1 LLPDYQSDYQVNWC
15 LPFDHMPSS
24 ARIHLSRQAARQ
36 IQTGN
41 GKRPLLVWK
50 RLGDRR
56 VFVMTARRSG
66 RGASGLHPLMQK
78 SFMPARSGA
87 WSMTPNMGPSARM
100 ARRSCCTFTS
110 QQYFAIQLASEVAAL
125 EWRRSQ
131 PQRIVQKLHRGAS
144 PIVST
149 DSGAVAT
156 KVDHMGLWRAVQTFP
171 KRQPFWTN
179 VLISMCA
186 YSGADYCIQKSSGD
200 PIDKT
205 RLSNFMVFGMFQGCV
220 SWTFYVRIVSKLVP
234 SSVRFTNLSF
244 AEKMRDRAGQV
255 GLLQQT
261 FLDNFVYTPF
271 VFFPIFYSVKALVQ
285 GDSKQ
290 LAVEKYCRNFEEDN
304 IASCMVWLWADPIMF
319 SLPAWVRMPFF
330 QGVNFGYVSLL
341 SYMRGSSGEPKAEV
355 HSGVVAS
362 QNHGHCVAPPCQLLS
377 LASSPR

>member
-1 LLPDYQSDYQVNWC
+1 
-15 LPFDHMPSS
+15 MPSS
-24 ARIHLSRQAARQ
+24 TRIQLSRQAARQ

-41 GKRPLLVWK
+41 GKRPLLAWK

-56 VFVMTARRSG
+56 VFVVTARRSC
-66 RGASGLHPLMQK
+66 RGASGMHPLVQRALA
-78 SFMPARSGA
+78 PTRSGP
-87 WSMTPNMGPSARM
+87 WSRTPHMGPSSRI
-100 ARRSCCTFTS
+100 ARRSCCTYAS
-110 QQYFAIQLASEVAAL
+110 QRYLALQLASEVAAL
-125 EWRRSQ
+125 EWRRVQ
-131 PQRIVQKLHRGAS
+131 PPRIVQNMGRVTTPS
-144 PIVST
+144 VSSNSRT
-149 DSGAVAT
+149 VAT
-156 KVDHMGLWRAVQTFP
+156 KGNPMGLWGAIQTFP